1 MINLD
6 EESLICDLAETYQIY
21 DYKRLPLQ
29 LVVVFSCGL
38 RENSRIKMKLSQQ
51 TASIDTML
59 LAGITDKLSILL
71 WTQTKDGQKGKNRP
85 ISILEKV
92 LNLPKR
98 RKEEVAF
105 ASGEE
110 FESTRNQLL
119 QNLKAGGD
127 LDWQQ
132 N

>member
-29 LVVVFSCGL
+29 LVSVFSCGL

-92 LNLPKR
+92 LNLPKK

-110 FESTRNQLL
+110 FESTRNALL